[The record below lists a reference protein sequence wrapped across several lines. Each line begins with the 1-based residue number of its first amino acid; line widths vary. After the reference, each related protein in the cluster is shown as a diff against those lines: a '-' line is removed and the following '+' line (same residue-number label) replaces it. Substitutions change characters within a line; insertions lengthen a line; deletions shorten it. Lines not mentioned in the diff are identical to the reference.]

1 MVEYDIPKEEIAC
14 VMKQILKVQLEMSEE
29 DLFRCTLE
37 TLEYG
42 QAVLNK
48 KNLDRLTY
56 VYAWAKSNK
65 II

>member
-1 MVEYDIPKEEIAC
+1 
-14 VMKQILKVQLEMSEE
+14 MSEE
-29 DLFRCTLE
+29 DLFRGTLE